1 MKILENKSINIQ
13 NYGINSS
20 TSVFFL
26 RIDPEDL
33 SLALQDILN
42 ELADFSWLNHFN
54 KDYLQESMRINSQ
67 KTCDALKA
75 KFYDETDSP
84 IIEEAGEYIV
94 SVYSKRGLVE
104 GLNHLDVPLAEL
116 IGRKKVGNPGF
127 DFFTEESSIQ
137 LVTCGEAK
145 YQKGKNAYNASLTQ
159 INDFIKDQKHKS
171 DVVILTHLVSDT
183 SLSNLIHDHF
193 GVCAAFSSTN
203 INSDT
208 LIQNICQNKEFQD
221 ILCHNFVFLVAV
233 NII

>member
-54 KDYLQESMRINSQ
+54 KDYLQESMRINAQ

-84 IIEEAGEYIV
+84 IIEEAGEYISFSCGV
-94 SVYSKRGLVE
+94 PVE
-104 GLNHLDVPLAEL
+104 
-116 IGRKKVGNPGF
+116 R
-127 DFFTEESSIQ
+127 
-137 LVTCGEAK
+137 
-145 YQKGKNAYNASLTQ
+145 KGKHQS
-159 INDFIKDQKHKS
+159 
-171 DVVILTHLVSDT
+171 
-183 SLSNLIHDHF
+183 
-193 GVCAAFSSTN
+193 
-203 INSDT
+203 
-208 LIQNICQNKEFQD
+208 
-221 ILCHNFVFLVAV
+221 
-233 NII
+233 